1 MDSIVK
7 TGQAI
12 FKPSIQPYMISWIK
26 YDPQI
31 EIKKLTIP
39 VLILQGTN
47 DFQVSVD
54 DAKLLQ
60 NADPKAHMVLINNM
74 NHVFRIFEGDR
85 VANLKTYSDPTLPIS
100 VELTKNITDFILRN

>member
-60 NADPKAHMVLINNM
+60 NAD
-74 NHVFRIFEGDR
+74 
-85 VANLKTYSDPTLPIS
+85 LKSTNGFD
-100 VELTKNITDFILRN
+100 